1 MLNRLKLWV
10 IEKGANH
17 MLEKYATK
25 IQGYK
30 THVVQVVAVVVG
42 VAAFIWGPLDIGAI
56 HIPHIEFKDLLE
68 ILQVGGGLSF
78 LRMALK
84 PKGGSNEPV
93 K

>member
-1 MLNRLKLWV
+1 
-10 IEKGANH
+10 
-17 MLEKYATK
+17 MLEKYTDK

-30 THVVQVVAVVVG
+30 THAVQVVAVVVG
-42 VAAFIWGPLDIGAI
+42 VAAFVWGPIDVGSI

-78 LRMALK
+78 LRMAMK
-84 PKGGSNEPV
+84 TKGDPNEPV